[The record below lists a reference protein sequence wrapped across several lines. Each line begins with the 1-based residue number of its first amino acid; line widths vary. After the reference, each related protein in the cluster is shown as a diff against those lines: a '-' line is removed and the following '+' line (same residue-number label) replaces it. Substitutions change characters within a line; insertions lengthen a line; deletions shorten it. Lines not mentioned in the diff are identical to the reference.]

1 MRILMFGWEFPPFSS
16 GGLATACYGLAKSL
30 SKKNDVVFVM
40 PHYDKKVKH
49 NFVNVIGLLSDDRED
64 RDTYGGDLIKEV
76 KDFASKAEEVAKKEK
91 FDVIHCHDWMTF
103 NAGIA
108 AKKASGKPFVI
119 TVHST
124 EFDRTPG
131 QPSQFQFETEKRG
144 MQEAD
149 RIITVSKFEKYK
161 IVSHYEISPDKV
173 SVVYNS
179 INPSSMVKKKIYENP
194 KINTDDKI
202 VLFLGRLTY
211 QKGPEYFLKAAKR
224 VLEKINNVRFVI
236 VGKGN
241 LAEGMV
247 KLAEEMGIKSHV
259 TFTGY
264 CTPEKV
270 KDYYKKAY
278 LYVMPSV
285 SEPFGIA
292 PLEALNYGAPVL
304 ISKQSGV
311 SEVLNNSLKTDFWD
325 VDKMATEII
334 AVMKYPELYECLRE
348 NGMNELKKFS
358 WSKAARKTESVYG
371 GVVTA

>member
-30 SKKNDVVFVM
+30 SKNNEIVFVM
-40 PHYDKKVKH
+40 PYYHKKIKHIFVK
-49 NFVNVIGLLSDDRED
+49 VIGLLSED
-64 RDTYGGDLIKEV
+64 RDDKDTYGGDLIKEV
-76 KDFASKAEEVAKKEK
+76 KDFAAKAGEIAKKEN

-103 NAGIA
+103 NAGIE
-108 AKKASGKPFVI
+108 AKKSSGKPLVI
-119 TVHST
+119 HVHST

-131 QPSQFQFETEKRG
+131 QPCQFQFEVEKRG

-194 KINTDDKI
+194 EISTNDKI

-224 VLEKINNVRFVI
+224 VLEKMNNVRFVI

-241 LAEGMV
+241 LAEGMEN
-247 KLAEEMGIKSHV
+247 LAEEMGIKPYV

-264 CTPEKV
+264 CTPERV
-270 KDYYKKAY
+270 KDYYKKAH

-311 SEVLNNSLKTDFWD
+311 SEILNNSLKSDFWD
-325 VDKMATEII
+325 VDKIATEII
-334 AVMKYPELYECLRE
+334 AVLKYPELYECLRE

-358 WSKAARKTESVYG
+358 WTKAAAKTEEVYG
-371 GVVTA
+371 SVVPA